1 MEPKGRHTREPKHAK
16 PKTKLQ
22 VLLGLLALALKA
34 LLWLTVTGV
43 PTTVFYLQLF
53 TYLMQL

>member
-53 TYLMQL
+53 TYQMQI

>member
-1 MEPKGRHTREPKHAK
+1 MKPKGKHTREPQHAK

-22 VLLGLLALALKA
+22 VLRCLLAFALKA
-34 LLWLTVTGV
+34 LLWITVTGV
-43 PTTVFYLQLF
+43 PTTVFYLQLL